1 MKIQGFKEYYDITI
15 EHGKSRI
22 WSLQFGLFFKI
33 FHKIG
38 RGHPEE
44 VLNIKQ

>member
-1 MKIQGFKEYYDITI
+1 MKIDGFKEYYNITV
-15 EHGKSRI
+15 EYGKKSI
-22 WSLQFGLFFKI
+22 WSPQFGLFFKI